1 MKSIFE
7 STVKSFDDERLDSF
21 KYIKKEDKFQRLLAS
36 YIEGKTT
43 APLFIWQMPGNRTT
57 SYIENFVTEKYG
69 SVGLGL
75 VSIGW
80 NTTIDDLLSDATH
93 IYDSDD
99 LATEDDSEGVL
110 LISIRTTTIEQ
121 KELAKSL
128 IAMAVGTSDN
138 LFVAPGWRV
147 ILVAN
152 AESGEDIWDPAFKK
166 AFVNVEIDLETSST
180 DDEDDYDDEGLDESV
195 RVEQDFTLSSPKE
208 AAELI
213 KSAIKKAIEDGDAG
227 EETLVF
233 FDEKGIIFG
242 EPDEDDIHEYA
253 PLYNLSEIVN
263 FQKYLDYG
271 VLTFDNIIIDEI
283 ASELTA

>member
-7 STVKSFDDERLDSF
+7 SAVKSFDDERLDSF
-21 KYIKKEDKFQRLLAS
+21 KYIKKEDKFQKLLAS

-43 APLFIWQMPGNRTT
+43 TPLFIWQMSGNRTT

-80 NTTIDDLLSDATH
+80 NTTIDNLLSDATH

-99 LATEDDSEGVL
+99 LAAEDDSEGVL

-121 KELAKSL
+121 KELAKAL
-128 IAMAVGTSDN
+128 IAMAVGTSDK

-147 ILVAN
+147 ILVGN
-152 AESGEDIWDPAFKK
+152 AESGNDIWDPAFKK
-166 AFVNVEIDLETSST
+166 AFVNIEIDLETSST

-195 RVEQDFTLSSPKE
+195 TVEQDFALSSPKE

-213 KSAIKKAIEDGDAG
+213 KSAIEKAIEDGDAG

-233 FDEKGIIFG
+233 FDENGIIFG

-263 FQKYLDYG
+263 FKKYFDYG